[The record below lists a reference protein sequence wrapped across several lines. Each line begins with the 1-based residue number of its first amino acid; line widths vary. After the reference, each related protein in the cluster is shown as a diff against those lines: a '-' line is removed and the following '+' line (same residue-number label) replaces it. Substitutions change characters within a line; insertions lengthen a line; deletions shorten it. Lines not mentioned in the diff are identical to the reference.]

1 MKRSLPLNAVRV
13 FELAAQHSSFT
24 KAAEE
29 LALTPAAVS
38 AQVKLLESY
47 LGTPLFVRRNNRLKL
62 TAAGENYF
70 PRVRDVFRA
79 LQQATDQVLG
89 QRNASLRVSVPPTF
103 GTKWLV
109 PRLFRF
115 FAKHPDIAVEVVT
128 DGGDGGDWDL
138 AVDDRLGEGRE
149 QSILVVSRY
158 TPVCSPAVAGQL
170 RGPEDLPTQVLLHE
184 RPGRR
189 AAPAVGWDQW
199 FERAGVAPGA
209 VSREMGFGDGT
220 MMLQAAIEGQGVA
233 LAQEL
238 LVAYDLAAGR
248 LAEPFRIDVPLQ
260 HTYYLSVSHEATARE
275 ETELFRA
282 WLFAELGNVGDPM
295 FPRKRPRS
303 VEGRRSCP
311 G

>member
-29 LALTPAAVS
+29 LSLTPAAVS
-38 AQVKLLESY
+38 AQVKSLESY
-47 LGTPLFVRRNNRLKL
+47 LGTPLFVRSNNRLKL

-79 LQQATDQVLG
+79 LQQATDQVMG
-89 QRNASLRVSVPPTF
+89 ERNASLRVSVPPTF

-128 DGGDGGDWDL
+128 DGGEGEGWDL
-138 AVDDRLGEGRE
+138 AVDDRVTEGAG
-149 QSILVVSRY
+149 QSILAATRY
-158 TPVCSPAVAGQL
+158 TPVCAPALAGRLQ
-170 RGPEDLPTQVLLHE
+170 GPEDLPTQMLLHE

-189 AAPAVGWDQW
+189 AAAAVGWDQW
-199 FERAGVAPGA
+199 FERAGVAPGP

-238 LVAYDLAAGR
+238 LVAYDLSAGR
-248 LAEPFRIDVPLQ
+248 LVEPFRLDVPLE
-260 HTYYLSVSHEATARE
+260 HSYYLAVSREAAPRE
-275 ETELFRA
+275 ETALFRA
-282 WLFAELGNVGDPM
+282 WLFAEMGA
-295 FPRKRPRS
+295 S
-303 VEGRRSCP
+303 A
-311 G
+311 

>member
-29 LALTPAAVS
+29 LSLTPAAVS

-70 PRVRDVFRA
+70 PRIRDAFRA
-79 LQQATDQVLG
+79 LQQATDQILG
-89 QRNASLRVSVPPTF
+89 QRTASLKVLVPPTF

-128 DGGDGGDWDL
+128 DGGEGGWDL
-138 AVDDRLGEGRE
+138 AVDDRLAEGME
-149 QSILVVSRY
+149 QSILAVSRY
-158 TPVCSPAVAGQL
+158 TPVCSPDMAGQL
-170 RGPEDLPTQVLLHE
+170 RGPEDLPTQMLLHE

-199 FERAGVAPGA
+199 FERAGVSPGP

-248 LAEPFRIDVPLQ
+248 LAEPFRLDVPLQ
-260 HTYYLSVSHEATARE
+260 HTYYLAVSREAGARD
-275 ETELFRA
+275 ETGLFKQ
-282 WLFAELGNVGDPM
+282 WLFAELGTTP
-295 FPRKRPRS
+295 
-303 VEGRRSCP
+303 
-311 G
+311 